1 MPSFPPPS
9 LPVVFTPLSSS
20 FRLPRLYLSPK
31 LARVPGVGA
40 DAGVVDGVGID
51 DDGLGAPHLELHVAE
66 VEGGG
71 LEGVE
76 EETRNLGI
84 ELAGDHEADDL
95 HEGDLDGVG
104 VFEKGEGECGLI
116 VSLVGGLVGGW
127 LGFQGDL
134 LALPFFVKE
143 TEALFA
149 QGRGAALGAIS
160 FDVSATRDVNV
171 VEHEEYPP
179 PPRSFGINEIRGRGA
194 KIFEFKGLTRKIR
207 KTKEIG
213 SPTLIHFRY
222 RPL

>member
-1 MPSFPPPS
+1 
-9 LPVVFTPLSSS
+9 
-20 FRLPRLYLSPK
+20 
-31 LARVPGVGA
+31 VPGVGG

-51 DDGLGAPHLELHVAE
+51 DDGLGALNLELHVAE

-76 EETRNLGI
+76 EEAGNFGI
-84 ELAGDHEADDL
+84 ELAGDHELNDL

-104 VFEKGEGECGLI
+104 VFEKRQGEAGLI
-116 VSLVGGLVGGW
+116 ISSLASGLAGGLAGDLVGGLADSLVGGL

-134 LALPFFVKE
+134 LALPFFMEE

-149 QGRGAALGAIS
+149 QGRGAALGAIG

-179 PPRSFGINEIRGRGA
+179 SPLPPPSS
-194 KIFEFKGLTRKIR
+194 IFWNQRDTGQGGENL
-207 KTKEIG
+207 
-213 SPTLIHFRY
+213 
-222 RPL
+222 